1 MSLFDHIL
9 AEWASMKTVEK
20 ASLATG
26 ALAAFAAFL
35 NALMS
40 LFNGWLENRR
50 LKIVLRPYDF
60 ANVMSGNYY
69 LFELKIVNPAKASNS
84 IREVLCYVDCREQPC
99 MTDPLELLAN
109 PIDGYRQINGWVLLP
124 ARVVSTMADET
135 TISFAFVPVRDRRIR
150 IKFDRTHF
158 P

>member
-1 MSLFDHIL
+1 MNLLDHIL

-26 ALAAFAAFL
+26 ALAALAALL
-35 NALMS
+35 NALIS
-40 LFNGWLENRR
+40 LFNGWLEHRR

-60 ANVMSGNYY
+60 ADVMFGDYY
-69 LFELKIVNPAKASNS
+69 LFELKIVNPAKVSNF
-84 IREVLCYVDCREQPC
+84 IRELLCYVDCREQPC

-124 ARVVSTMADET
+124 ARAVRTMAA
-135 TISFAFVPVRDRRIR
+135 TISFVFVPVRGRHIR
-150 IKFDRTHF
+150 IKFDRRHF